1 MLFEI
6 AKILKDNGS
15 VSKTDLKKL
24 NQNYENLNTEDEVSS
39 MTPEQKIKWADKSL
53 NILSE
58 ILEN

>member
-39 MTPEQKIKWADKSL
+39 MTVEQKIKWADKSL